1 MAPVTLHLRSETKP
15 LEHRSALTPTVTRK
29 LLDNGFN
36 VNIERS
42 PERIFDDKEFAS
54 VGATLVEE
62 GSWPNAPEDHII
74 IGLKEL
80 EDKDPFPLKHTHVA
94 FSHCYKNQGDWEKVL
109 GRFPRGGG
117 TLYDLEF
124 LADEKG
130 RRVAAFGFHAG
141 YAGAALALLD
151 WAWQLEHGNKEALP
165 GKGHYQCKSDLDTEV
180 KEQVSK
186 GVQRN
191 KGKSPRVLVIGAL
204 GRCGRG
210 ALECCRQAGIPEQQ
224 LVKWDMD
231 ETAQPGP
238 YNAIKEADA
247 FINCIYLSEPLPPFI
262 STDFLKQGTRNLS
275 VVCDVSCDT
284 TNPHNPIPFANQP
297 TYFSKPT
304 ITLPDFLNP
313 PLSYIS
319 IDHLPS
325 LLPREASEA
334 FSEAL
339 LSSLLQLPERDTAPV
354 WVGAEKMFKEKVALL
369 PQALRQ
375 RETPVANGAAK
386 A

>member
-1 MAPVTLHLRSETKP
+1 M
-15 LEHRSALTPTVTRK
+15 
-29 LLDNGFN
+29 
-36 VNIERS
+36 
-42 PERIFDDKEFAS
+42 
-54 VGATLVEE
+54 
-62 GSWPNAPEDHII
+62 
-74 IGLKEL
+74 
-80 EDKDPFPLKHTHVA
+80 
-94 FSHCYKNQGDWEKVL
+94 
-109 GRFPRGGG
+109 
-117 TLYDLEF
+117 
-124 LADEKG
+124 
-130 RRVAAFGFHAG
+130 AAFGFHAG

-165 GKGHYQCKSDLDTEV
+165 SKGHYQRKRDLDIEL
-180 KEQVSK
+180 KEHVSK
-186 GVQRN
+186 GVQKN
-191 KGKSPRVLVIGAL
+191 QGNPPRVLVIGAL

-210 ALECCRQAGIPEQQ
+210 ALECCRQAGVPEGHIM
-224 LVKWDMD
+224 KWDMD

-238 YNAIKEADA
+238 YNAIKEADV

-262 STDFLKQGTRNLS
+262 STDFLNQGTRNLS
-275 VVCDVSCDT
+275 VICDVSCDT
-284 TNPHNPIPFANQP
+284 TNPHNPIPFANQS

-304 ITLPDFLNP
+304 IILPDFSDP

-339 LSSLLQLPERDTAPV
+339 LPSLLQLPERATAPV
-354 WVGAEKMFKEKVALL
+354 WVGAEKMFREKVALL

-375 RETPVANGAAK
+375 KETPVADGDGK